1 MMCAHI
7 FDIRTS
13 TVVLV
18 DNKGEVT
25 FTEKTMV
32 DPIDSN
38 DPKWNTKS
46 FSFKI

>member
-1 MMCAHI
+1 M

-32 DPIDSN
+32 DPIDSD

-46 FSFKI
+46 FSFNI